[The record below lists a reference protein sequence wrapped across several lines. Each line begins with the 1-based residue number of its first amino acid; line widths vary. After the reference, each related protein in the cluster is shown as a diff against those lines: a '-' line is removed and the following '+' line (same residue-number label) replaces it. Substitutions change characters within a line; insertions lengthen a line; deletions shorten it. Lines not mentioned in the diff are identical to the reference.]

1 MPEVHPQAK
10 LLMPPPPIMQTE
22 ENWPLLTVA
31 KSVFDRVGKDTSLAA
46 ATALLEDGDGEG
58 WGDEAELDIDES
70 EFNTVVIMFV
80 MTCLWS
86 LDIVFITYMTFGTLK
101 ASFLEDFPVLK
112 LNSKVPNGSRSL
124 GYHLCLCLDR
134 YYNGYNYKY
143 IYIYIIHVVVMYMYM
158 YMYMYSSC

>member
-86 LDIVFITYMTFGTLK
+86 LDIVHI
-101 ASFLEDFPVLK
+101 
-112 LNSKVPNGSRSL
+112 
-124 GYHLCLCLDR
+124 
-134 YYNGYNYKY
+134 
-143 IYIYIIHVVVMYMYM
+143 
-158 YMYMYSSC
+158 